1 MDLSYLVYFQ
11 MIFYVIIGIAVLMG
25 LLRGMKKT
33 LFTLIT
39 MVIFYVAFFLTVEPV
54 SKMLWSMQMPW
65 LASTLSTIDSSLAGF
80 TSFESSLGT
89 FLQLALGESFDAQ
102 NISQEMLALA
112 TGLGQFV
119 LKIVYTIIYFTVI
132 LLIYKLICWI
142 LGLIIIRKREKGES
156 KNPLFGALFGAVN
169 GVVAIFVMLIV
180 FGGIMNVAGSLVQ
193 LIPSD
198 QDDDTSQV
206 VFEHRQDV
214 MRLSYSVIPLDEP
227 SSDLDTAE
235 MVEAL
240 SAMVD
245 AFDNNPFVKLANMIQ
260 TTSLVNPDESVAFHI
275 NLFDRVLS
283 FDYNES
289 KVAIRYELVVLSDVI
304 QVFISS
310 EFATTNEITDITGDE
325 IRMAFQGLGRSNLI
339 IQILPLAIEVAM
351 QMMEQELPISREALY
366 SIDFQEELPKIGVI
380 AGDLFDILNSSGV
393 ISGGDVQDIVVDGDF
408 VRDVFTNMS
417 ESEIVILLVEGLL
430 VPFLEDSESEIGRI
444 IKIPAGLEW
453 ANELVAIGA
462 VLGAVFDMD
471 LTFADL
477 TGDDPTILLQAA
489 ASIDVDLILASGL
502 ISSTLINILS
512 GAAGIEGLDMLVIPD
527 GVTWLDQDLNG
538 ELRNILLAVQVILEI
553 ASDLDFENITIQ
565 TLASLTNDQIDDLFS
580 SYIIVA
586 TISSMITSM
595 DFGDT
600 PVVIPDDVFDS
611 QGYIE
616 IAEMKAL
623 AKAVSLIFADA
634 EGEEFDMGK
643 VLSLSEADVDILLG
657 SDIISATIGKLVV
670 DLDIEQLIMPS
681 EVIQSINVDQLP
693 LDIVNETE
701 LKALLLGLA
710 VLELPD
716 FASMA
721 FDASVIDRFVDS
733 EDDTLIDQIMLQ
745 TFLGSLIIHSS
756 VSQIIFDFG
765 SGAGAVLSIPS
776 LDSDGEPLV
785 DDSLS
790 VDYLIKAEIQ
800 ALFQAMLSI
809 GISDFSSIDLQNTSL
824 LISHM
829 PTLVASAILHK
840 TISDQVLSIA
850 ASMLQVPYVSADDEP
865 IISVQ
870 AETTYIS
877 DTELIRFFERIQHL
891 GFTAPEDF
899 TEDFD
904 LTLIQSEADQDYVLE
919 SAILH
924 ATISNKLLS
933 FGDDVLVIP
942 QKSADNDRDVRLNKG
957 VAPNTTVYVDR
968 SEIKALIN
976 VLTLLEITT
985 MSEFSGSVDL
995 AKFYP
1000 SLTPL
1005 SYEENQNS
1013 LLASASMHATISKQL
1028 MDLDDAILL
1037 VPSKTVLGAAVTVTV
1052 SGTMFVQDAEIKA
1065 LFNAMDVLEL
1075 GATIDSMT
1083 GSFNLAKLNSGQ
1095 KQDTLLASA
1104 LMHATVSDK
1113 IFGIDDTILIV
1124 PEKRQDNT
1132 TRVIILSTDSG
1143 SDHDFIAKA
1152 EIKAMI
1158 DSLLMMGYDDLDS
1171 FTVEFD
1177 LHQVFSDPDTIMAS
1191 AAIQAMFSKRLLED
1205 TGTSLVIPEQFF
1217 VSLETLRIPLADVTY
1232 IHYDEL
1238 VRFIKALDA
1247 LDIDNFAV
1255 FDFTPTVLFAL
1266 DDFNVV
1272 FASEIIQATVSKTL
1286 LDSATTK
1293 AEDESPDVGDLIIPN
1308 YFR

>member
-11 MIFYVIIGIAVLMG
+11 LIFYIILGIAVLMG

-65 LASTLSTIDSSLAGF
+65 LAGTLSSIDSSLAGF

-89 FLQLALGESFDAQ
+89 FLQLALGETFDAQ

-132 LLIYKLICWI
+132 LLLYKLICWI

-198 QDDDTSQV
+198 QNDDTSQI

-227 SSDLDTAE
+227 SSDVDTQE

-245 AFDNNPFVKLANMIQ
+245 AFDNNPFVKFANMIQ

-304 QVFISS
+304 QVFLAS

-325 IRMAFQGLGRSNLI
+325 IRLVFQGLGRSNLI
-339 IQILPLAIEVAM
+339 IQVLPLAIEVAM

-366 SIDFQEELPKIGVI
+366 EIDFAEELPKIGVI

-430 VPFLEDSESEIGRI
+430 VPFLEDPESEIGRI
-444 IKIPAGLEW
+444 IKIPAELEW
-453 ANELVAIGA
+453 TTDLVAIGA
-462 VLGAVFDMD
+462 GLGAVFDLD

-489 ASIDVDLILASGL
+489 ASINVDLILASGL

-527 GVTWLDQDLNG
+527 GVIWLDQDLNG
-538 ELRNILLAVQVILEI
+538 ELRNILLAIQVVLEI

-565 TLASLTNDQIDDLFS
+565 TLASLSNDQIDDLFS

-634 EGEEFDMGK
+634 EGEEFDIGN
-643 VLSLSEADVDILLG
+643 VLSLSEVDVDILLD

-670 DLDIEQLIMPS
+670 DLDIEQLIIPTAT
-681 EVIQSINVDQLP
+681 QYRPQ
-693 LDIVNETE
+693 
-701 LKALLLGLA
+701 
-710 VLELPD
+710 
-716 FASMA
+716 
-721 FDASVIDRFVDS
+721 DR
-733 EDDTLIDQIMLQ
+733 T
-745 TFLGSLIIHSS
+745 
-756 VSQIIFDFG
+756 
-765 SGAGAVLSIPS
+765 
-776 LDSDGEPLV
+776 
-785 DDSLS
+785 
-790 VDYLIKAEIQ
+790 
-800 ALFQAMLSI
+800 
-809 GISDFSSIDLQNTSL
+809 
-824 LISHM
+824 
-829 PTLVASAILHK
+829 
-840 TISDQVLSIA
+840 
-850 ASMLQVPYVSADDEP
+850 
-865 IISVQ
+865 
-870 AETTYIS
+870 
-877 DTELIRFFERIQHL
+877 
-891 GFTAPEDF
+891 
-899 TEDFD
+899 
-904 LTLIQSEADQDYVLE
+904 
-919 SAILH
+919 
-924 ATISNKLLS
+924 
-933 FGDDVLVIP
+933 
-942 QKSADNDRDVRLNKG
+942 QK
-957 VAPNTTVYVDR
+957 
-968 SEIKALIN
+968 
-976 VLTLLEITT
+976 
-985 MSEFSGSVDL
+985 
-995 AKFYP
+995 
-1000 SLTPL
+1000 LTPRF
-1005 SYEENQNS
+1005 
-1013 LLASASMHATISKQL
+1013 
-1028 MDLDDAILL
+1028 
-1037 VPSKTVLGAAVTVTV
+1037 G
-1052 SGTMFVQDAEIKA
+1052 
-1065 LFNAMDVLEL
+1065 
-1075 GATIDSMT
+1075 
-1083 GSFNLAKLNSGQ
+1083 GS
-1095 KQDTLLASA
+1095 
-1104 LMHATVSDK
+1104 
-1113 IFGIDDTILIV
+1113 
-1124 PEKRQDNT
+1124 
-1132 TRVIILSTDSG
+1132 
-1143 SDHDFIAKA
+1143 
-1152 EIKAMI
+1152 
-1158 DSLLMMGYDDLDS
+1158 
-1171 FTVEFD
+1171 
-1177 LHQVFSDPDTIMAS
+1177 
-1191 AAIQAMFSKRLLED
+1191 
-1205 TGTSLVIPEQFF
+1205 
-1217 VSLETLRIPLADVTY
+1217 
-1232 IHYDEL
+1232 
-1238 VRFIKALDA
+1238 
-1247 LDIDNFAV
+1247 
-1255 FDFTPTVLFAL
+1255 
-1266 DDFNVV
+1266 
-1272 FASEIIQATVSKTL
+1272 
-1286 LDSATTK
+1286 
-1293 AEDESPDVGDLIIPN
+1293 
-1308 YFR
+1308 